1 MGRKK
6 KYWKGLKNQ
15 VTDET
20 VSIPGSDMSHIPNLK
35 DLVKEM
41 EGNRQ
46 EEEINET
53 YFRRRE
59 AVQVAEPLVEKAI
72 TTLDDDK
79 YFVHVGVGGRDTWK
93 DPNCVFRKDSRL
105 LLTSVP
111 TLLRWGGTERLG
123 DKECADLETLKL
135 LLESS

>member
-1 MGRKK
+1 MKGE
-6 KYWKGLKNQ
+6 WKTIQEKPPPVHPTEIRTSISPSSAVELNTTSGLANYATK
-15 VTDET
+15 
-20 VSIPGSDMSHIPNLK
+20 
-35 DLVKEM
+35 
-41 EGNRQ
+41 
-46 EEEINET
+46 
-53 YFRRRE
+53 
-59 AVQVAEPLVEKAI
+59 AAEPLVEKAI

-135 LLESS
+135 LLASS